1 MHLLRKLV
9 AFVWL
14 TVSKILCP
22 AGVRRVVHSSI
33 NGHSLL
39 VLANEDVGRA
49 IHYGR
54 RYEALETAFLS
65 KMISREAICVDI
77 GANVGYFTMLMAN
90 SARTGSVHAFEP
102 LPMNVALLKASIEL
116 NGFTNIHVNQCAV
129 GDRKGEISF
138 VQSADTAYSSL
149 RDTGRKLAEH
159 SIHVPM
165 ITLDEYVE
173 RVGITRVDVI
183 KADVEG
189 SEELVVDGAAKLLN
203 NKAARPRLVLLELFN
218 KNLQAFGSSV
228 AGVVQKMGSLGYVPF
243 VLNSQGH
250 TIPFTPAM
258 AAHHYN
264 VWFRPAH

>member
-1 MHLLRKLV
+1 MYVLRKLV
-9 AFVWL
+9 AFLWL
-14 TVSKILCP
+14 TVSEFLCP
-22 AGVRRVVHSSI
+22 AGMRRVVHSSI

-39 VLANEDVGRA
+39 VFANEDVGRA
-49 IHYGR
+49 IHYGG
-54 RYEALETAFLS
+54 RYEALETAFLT
-65 KMISREAICVDI
+65 KTISPEAICVDV

-129 GDRKGEISF
+129 GDRTGEISF
-138 VQSADTAYSSL
+138 VQSTDTAYSSL

-159 SIHVPM
+159 AFRVPM
-165 ITLDEYVE
+165 ITLDDYLE

-189 SEELVVDGAAKLLN
+189 SEELVVEGATKLLN
-203 NKAARPRLVLLELFN
+203 NRAARPRLVLLELFN
-218 KNLQAFGSSV
+218 HNLQAFGSSV
-228 AGVVQKMGSLGYVPF
+228 AGVVQKMGSLGYAPF
-243 VLNSQGH
+243 VLNRQGH

-258 AAHHYN
+258 AARHYN